1 MKKRKNQL
9 LYRSMADK
17 DDTRWSCAAGLD
29 EMCSPGCYLL
39 QLRHNCPGTTLP
51 LPACDE
57 EHYITATLIITESG
71 IDDQLQRN
79 RLIGQ
84 TLIMPDCNDG
94 RTRIFNRTLK
104 KGNSNRTWNNWNNI
118 AQSSMDDEITST
130 EDLIASVT
138 VLMSQ
143 TKEIKTDLSS
153 ETARTKEAE
162 AGITEDAILS
172 GSLIVNPNTDN
183 VTIAYRNIDGTEISE
198 VDIAAATTEK
208 AGVMSAED
216 NIRLMNVQDI
226 YTQKGYLALS
236 TGELAANDSY
246 KSSPFIFVDK
256 ESGVS
261 IKNGYVGQ
269 SALLVA
275 FYDKDKNF
283 ISGINNATD
292 IDMLDDIPADAVY
305 YRTSTKSEYFP
316 VVNYGVGLL
325 QGAVTE
331 VNDRLSS
338 TLSHTIDNVKEL
350 NEKVGHAYTIEFPNA
365 GFITQSGKVAGADKL
380 SRHSDKIRI
389 TSYMRGIYATC
400 IMGTSEYVVLFF
412 DKAGNVL
419 KDISV
424 HGSAAKLGHLVF
436 TEEQLRADS
445 FVVQFY
451 ASNGTD
457 AAERSICYFT
467 DFVDVPL
474 MAKMEYISKFTYSGQ
489 PLNILIFGDS
499 ITDNANI
506 TVADDVTT
514 SYRNRNTTSYIDVN
528 GNTVTH
534 PKWVKILERY
544 FRCSDLRN
552 YALSGASYKDAVRSS
567 GNERQNVSY
576 QITLALNDA
585 ENPNGVFPTAGAFVP
600 DIVFFALGTN
610 DGVPNDTYDSAMAK
624 TVYKADGVTIDYDAT
639 LAALDTSKFGEAVR
653 KAFMR
658 VRKQWPA
665 ALYFCIL
672 PLQRVAGEQQP
683 LNELL
688 KQMAQR
694 YSMIVVDG
702 AAEMGIVRDFEVGS
716 SFGAFLKDGLH
727 PNKEGQKLFARLAVN
742 AIKNNYVDMALME

>member
-1 MKKRKNQL
+1 MNKHKEQMPVKYKRL
-9 LYRSMADK
+9 DSGRVADFYFERS
-17 DDTRWSCAAGLD
+17 LD
-29 EMCSPGCYLL
+29 LIFSPGCFTVEID
-39 QLRHNCPGTTLP
+39 HSGKDVGLP
-51 LPACDE
+51 IDDCGE
-57 EHYITATLIITESG
+57 EHYFVGNLVVTDSGTAGHKQENRVTGQQLTITSRKGKETKVFTRTYADGVWSQWRSLARTGMYDNISTPDELLATVAGLVNENTRAKEVEESVKRTAVDISSLACTAG
-71 IDDQLQRN
+71 KEN
-79 RLIGQ
+79 V
-84 TLIMPDCNDG
+84 TLTG
-94 RTRIFNRTLK
+94 K
-104 KGNSNRTWNNWNNI
+104 
-118 AQSSMDDEITST
+118 SMDGEVVHSVEIP
-130 EDLIASVT
+130 V
-138 VLMSQ
+138 
-143 TKEIKTDLSS
+143 
-153 ETARTKEAE
+153 
-162 AGITEDAILS
+162 
-172 GSLIVNPNTDN
+172 
-183 VTIAYRNIDGTEISE
+183 
-198 VDIAAATTEK
+198 ATTEK

-226 YTQKGYLALS
+226 YTQKGYLARS
-236 TGELAANDSY
+236 MGELVANDSY
-246 KSSPFIFVDK
+246 KSSPFIFVDR
-256 ESGVS
+256 EHGVS
-261 IKNGYVGQ
+261 IKNGYVGE

-292 IDMLDDIPADAVY
+292 IDILDGIPADAVY

-316 VVNYGVGLL
+316 VVNCGVGQLL
-325 QGAVTE
+325 GVVAE
-331 VNDRLSS
+331 VNNRLSS
-338 TLSHTIDNVKEL
+338 SLSHTIDSVKEL

-365 GFITQSGKVAGADKL
+365 GFINRSGKVAGADKL

-389 TSYMRGIYATC
+389 TSDMRGIYATC
-400 IMGTSEYVVLFF
+400 IMSTSEYVVLFF
-412 DKAGNVL
+412 DKAGNIL

-436 TEEQLRADS
+436 SEEQLLADS

-451 ASNGTD
+451 ANNGTD

-489 PLNILIFGDS
+489 TLNILIFGDS

-506 TVADDVTT
+506 TAADDVTT
-514 SYRNRNTTSYIDVN
+514 SYRNRNTTSYIDDN

-534 PKWVKILERY
+534 PKWAKILERY

-552 YALSGASYKDAVRSS
+552 YALSGASYKDAERQS

-624 TVYKADGVTIDYDAT
+624 TVYKEDGVTIDYEAT
-639 LAALDTSKFGEAVR
+639 LAALDTGKFCEAVR

-672 PLQRVAGEQQP
+672 PLQRVAREQQP

-742 AIKNNYVDMALME
+742 AIKNNYVDMSLME

>member
-1 MKKRKNQL
+1 MNKLKEQMPVKYKQL
-9 LYRSMADK
+9 DNEQGTDSNFERS
-17 DDTRWSCAAGLD
+17 LD
-29 EMCSPGCYLL
+29 LIFSPGCFTVEIE
-39 QLRHNCPGTTLP
+39 HSSKDVGLP
-51 LPACDE
+51 IDDCGE
-57 EHYITATLIITESG
+57 EHYFVGNLVVTDSGTAGHRQE
-71 IDDQLQRN
+71 N
-79 RLIGQ
+79 RVIGQ
-84 TLIMPDCNDG
+84 LLTISSRNGKETKVFTRTFAGGEWSEWRSLALAGMYNNISTTDELLATVESLVTDN
-94 RTRIFNRTLK
+94 TRIKHT
-104 KGNSNRTWNNWNNI
+104 
-118 AQSSMDDEITST
+118 DE
-130 EDLIASVT
+130 
-138 VLMSQ
+138 
-143 TKEIKTDLSS
+143 EIKRCAVALSS
-153 ETARTKEAE
+153 LTYAA
-162 AGITEDAILS
+162 
-172 GSLIVNPNTDN
+172 DN
-183 VTIAYRNIDGTEISE
+183 VNATIAGRSVDGEVVHSIEIP
-198 VDIAAATTEK
+198 AATIET

-226 YTQKGYLALS
+226 YTQKGYLARS
-236 TGELAANDSY
+236 TGELVANDSY
-246 KSSPFIFVDK
+246 KSSPFIFVDR

-275 FYDKDKNF
+275 FYDKEKNF

-292 IDMLDDIPADAVY
+292 IEVIDDIPTDAVY
-305 YRTSTKSEYFP
+305 YRASTKSEYFP

-338 TLSHTIDNVKEL
+338 TLLHTVNNVKEL

-365 GFITQSGKVAGADKL
+365 GFINLSGKVVGADKL

-389 TSYMRGIYATC
+389 TSGMRGIYATSW
-400 IMGTSEYVVLFF
+400 ISDSEYIVLFF
-412 DKAGNVL
+412 DEKGNIL

-424 HGSAAKLGHLVF
+424 PGGHELGHLVF
-436 TEEQLRADS
+436 TEEQLQADC

-451 ASNGTD
+451 ANNDTN
-457 AAERSICYFT
+457 AAARSICYFT
-467 DFVDVPL
+467 DFVNVPL
-474 MAKMEYISKFTYSGQ
+474 MASMEYVSKFTYTGQ

-499 ITDNANI
+499 ITDNAKI
-506 TVADDVTT
+506 TIVDDATT
-514 SYRNRNTTSYIDVN
+514 SYSNRDTTAYVDAD

-534 PKWVKILERY
+534 PKWAKILERY
-544 FRCSDLRN
+544 FRCADLRN
-552 YALSGASYKDAVRSS
+552 YALSGASYKDAERQS

-658 VRKQWPA
+658 VRKQWSG

-672 PLQRVAGEQQP
+672 PIQRVAREQQP

-716 SFGAFLKDGLH
+716 SFGTFLKDGLH
-727 PNKEGQKLFARLAVN
+727 PNKEGQQLFARLVVN
-742 AIKNNYVDMALME
+742 AIKNNYIDMSLME

>member
-1 MKKRKNQL
+1 MEKKREPL
-9 LYRSMADK
+9 HYRPVAEADGK
-17 DDTRWSCAAGLD
+17 LWRDVGGLD
-29 EMCSPGCYLL
+29 EMKDAGCYIV
-39 QLRHNCPGTTLP
+39 QLRHGPESNQLP
-51 LPACDE
+51 LEPCDD
-57 EHYITATLIITESG
+57 EHYIVATLIVTESG
-71 IDDQLQRN
+71 TADMLQKN
-79 RLIGQ
+79 RMIGQ
-84 TLIMPDCNDG
+84 TLIMPDCDDG
-94 RTRIFNRTLK
+94 RTRIFNRTLRTANR
-104 KGNSNRTWNNWNNI
+104 NSTWNGWNNI
-118 AQSSMDDEITST
+118 AQTGVDNEITST
-130 EDLIASVT
+130 EELVASVT
-138 VLMSQ
+138 ELISE
-143 TKEIKTDLSS
+143 TKNIKTDLAT
-153 ETARTKEAE
+153 ETDRSQETEA
-162 AGITEDAILS
+162 AIAKDAILS
-172 GSLIVNPNTDN
+172 GSLNVCRDTDS
-183 VTIAYRNIDGTEISE
+183 VTLAYRNIEGTETPE
-198 VDIAAATTEK
+198 VEIPAATQET
-208 AGVMSAED
+208 AGVMSKED
-216 NIRLMNVQDI
+216 KLRLMNVQDI
-226 YTQKGYLALS
+226 YTQKGYLARS
-236 TGELAANDSY
+236 TGELVANDSY
-246 KSSPFIFVDK
+246 KSSPFIFVDR
-256 ESGVS
+256 EHGIS
-261 IKNGYVGQ
+261 IKNGYVGA

-365 GFITQSGKVAGADKL
+365 GFITQSGKVAGTDKL

-389 TSYMRGIYATC
+389 TSGMRGIYATC
-400 IMGTSEYVVLFF
+400 IMSTSEYVVLFF

-436 TEEQLRADS
+436 TEEQLQADS

-489 PLNILIFGDS
+489 PLNVLIFGDS

-506 TVADDVTT
+506 TAADDVTT
-514 SYRNRNTTSYIDVN
+514 SYRNRNTTSYIDDN

-534 PKWVKILERY
+534 PKWAKILERY

-624 TVYKADGVTIDYDAT
+624 TVYKEDGVTIDYEAT

-658 VRKQWPA
+658 VRKQWPG

-672 PLQRVAGEQQP
+672 PLQRVAREQQP

-742 AIKNNYVDMALME
+742 AIKNNYVDMSLME

>member
-1 MKKRKNQL
+1 MPVKYKRL
-9 LYRSMADK
+9 DSGRVADFYFERS
-17 DDTRWSCAAGLD
+17 LD
-29 EMCSPGCYLL
+29 LIFSPGCFTVEID
-39 QLRHNCPGTTLP
+39 HSGKDVGLP
-51 LPACDE
+51 IDDCGE
-57 EHYITATLIITESG
+57 EHYFVGNLVVTDSGTAGHKQENRVTGQQLTITSRKGKETKVFTRTYADGVWSQWRSLARTGMYDNISTPDELLATVDSLVTENTRAKEVEESVKRTAVDISSLACTAG
-71 IDDQLQRN
+71 KEN
-79 RLIGQ
+79 V
-84 TLIMPDCNDG
+84 TLTG
-94 RTRIFNRTLK
+94 K
-104 KGNSNRTWNNWNNI
+104 
-118 AQSSMDDEITST
+118 SMDGEVVHSVEIP
-130 EDLIASVT
+130 V
-138 VLMSQ
+138 
-143 TKEIKTDLSS
+143 
-153 ETARTKEAE
+153 
-162 AGITEDAILS
+162 
-172 GSLIVNPNTDN
+172 
-183 VTIAYRNIDGTEISE
+183 
-198 VDIAAATTEK
+198 ATTEK

-226 YTQKGYLALS
+226 YTQKGYLARS
-236 TGELAANDSY
+236 MGEFVANDSY
-246 KSSPFIFVDK
+246 KSSPFIFVDR
-256 ESGVS
+256 EHGVS
-261 IKNGYVGQ
+261 IKNGYVGE

-292 IDMLDDIPADAVY
+292 IDILDDIPADAVY

-316 VVNYGVGLL
+316 VVNYGVGQLL
-325 QGAVTE
+325 GVVAE
-331 VNDRLSS
+331 VNNRLSS
-338 TLSHTIDNVKEL
+338 SLLHTVNNVKEL
-350 NEKVGHAYTIEFPNA
+350 NEKVGHAYNIEFPNA
-365 GFITQSGKVAGADKL
+365 GFITQSGKVAGTDKL

-389 TSYMRGIYATC
+389 TSGMRGIYATC

-436 TEEQLRADS
+436 TEEQLQADC

-451 ASNGTD
+451 ANNDTN

-467 DFVDVPL
+467 DFVEVPL
-474 MAKMEYISKFTYSGQ
+474 MARMEYISKFTYTGQ

-514 SYRNRNTTSYIDVN
+514 SYRNRNTTSYIDAD

-534 PKWVKILERY
+534 PKWAKILERY

-576 QITLALNDA
+576 QITLALNDV
-585 ENPNGVFPTAGAFVP
+585 ENPNGVFPTVGAFVP

-624 TVYKADGVTIDYDAT
+624 TVYKEDGVTIDYEAT

-672 PLQRVAGEQQP
+672 PLQRVAREQQP

-742 AIKNNYVDMALME
+742 AIKNNYVDMSLME

>member
-1 MKKRKNQL
+1 MKNKHEQMPVRYKQL
-9 LYRSMADK
+9 GSGQGTDFYFERS
-17 DDTRWSCAAGLD
+17 LD
-29 EMCSPGCYLL
+29 LIFSPGCFTVEIE
-39 QLRHNCPGTTLP
+39 HTDNDVGLP
-51 LPACDE
+51 VEYCGC
-57 EHYITATLIITESG
+57 EHYIVGTLMVTDNDAPTLTQDNRMTGQVLVFTPRENKETKIFTRTYAEGGWSEWRSFAYAGMFDKISTPDELLATVAGLVNENTRAKEVEKNVKRTAVDVSSLACTTDYEHVTITG
-71 IDDQLQRN
+71 
-79 RLIGQ
+79 
-84 TLIMPDCNDG
+84 
-94 RTRIFNRTLK
+94 K
-104 KGNSNRTWNNWNNI
+104 
-118 AQSSMDDEITST
+118 SMDGEI
-130 EDLIASVT
+130 IHSV
-138 VLMSQ
+138 
-143 TKEIKTDLSS
+143 EI
-153 ETARTKEAE
+153 
-162 AGITEDAILS
+162 
-172 GSLIVNPNTDN
+172 P
-183 VTIAYRNIDGTEISE
+183 
-198 VDIAAATTEK
+198 AATTEN
-208 AGVMSAED
+208 AGVMSKED
-216 NIRLMNVQDI
+216 KLLLMNVQDI
-226 YTQKGYLALS
+226 YTQKGYLARS
-236 TGELAANDSY
+236 TGDVVSNISY
-246 KSSPFIFVDK
+246 KSSPFIFVDR
-256 ESGVS
+256 EHGIS

-275 FYDKDKNF
+275 FYDKDKKF

-316 VVNYGVGLL
+316 VVNCGVGQLL
-325 QGAVTE
+325 GVVTE

-338 TLSHTIDNVKEL
+338 SLLHTVNNVKEL
-350 NEKVGHAYTIEFPNA
+350 NEKVGHAYNIEFPNA
-365 GFITQSGKVAGADKL
+365 GFINNSGTVVGTDKF

-389 TSYMRGIYATC
+389 TSNIRGIYATSWVSDSAY
-400 IMGTSEYVVLFF
+400 TVLFF
-412 DKAGNVL
+412 DEKGNIL

-424 HGSAAKLGHLVF
+424 PGGQELGHLVF
-436 TEEQLRADS
+436 TEEQLQADC

-451 ASNGTD
+451 ANNDTS

-467 DFVDVPL
+467 DFVNVPL
-474 MAKMEYISKFTYSGQ
+474 MASMEYVSKFTYTGQ

-528 GNTVTH
+528 GNTITH
-534 PKWVKILERY
+534 LKWAKILERY

-624 TVYKADGVTIDYDAT
+624 TVYKEDGVTIDYEAT

-672 PLQRVAGEQQP
+672 PLQRVAREQQP

-702 AAEMGIVRDFEVGS
+702 ATEMGVVRDFEVGS

-727 PNKEGQKLFARLAVN
+727 PNKDGQKLFARLVIN
-742 AIKNNYVDMALME
+742 AIKNNWVDMSMME

>member
-1 MKKRKNQL
+1 MLVKYKQL
-9 LYRSMADK
+9 DSGQVPDFYFERS
-17 DDTRWSCAAGLD
+17 LD
-29 EMCSPGCYLL
+29 LIFSPGCFTVEID
-39 QLRHNCPGTTLP
+39 HSGKDVGLP
-51 LPACDE
+51 IEDCGE
-57 EHYITATLIITESG
+57 EHYFVGNLVVTDSGTAGHKQENRVTGQQLTITSRNGKETEVFTRTFADGVWSQWRSLARTGMYDNISTPDELLATVDSLVTENTRAKEVEESVKRTAVDISSLACTAG
-71 IDDQLQRN
+71 KEN
-79 RLIGQ
+79 V
-84 TLIMPDCNDG
+84 TLTG
-94 RTRIFNRTLK
+94 K
-104 KGNSNRTWNNWNNI
+104 
-118 AQSSMDDEITST
+118 SMDGEVVHSVEIP
-130 EDLIASVT
+130 V
-138 VLMSQ
+138 
-143 TKEIKTDLSS
+143 
-153 ETARTKEAE
+153 
-162 AGITEDAILS
+162 
-172 GSLIVNPNTDN
+172 
-183 VTIAYRNIDGTEISE
+183 
-198 VDIAAATTEK
+198 ATTEK

-226 YTQKGYLALS
+226 YTQKGYLARS

-246 KSSPFIFVDK
+246 KSSPFIFVDR

-292 IDMLDDIPADAVY
+292 VDILDDIPADAVY

-365 GFITQSGKVAGADKL
+365 GFITQSGKVAGTDKL

-389 TSYMRGIYATC
+389 TSDMRGIYATC

-424 HGSAAKLGHLVF
+424 HGSADKLGHLVF

-445 FVVQFY
+445 FIVQFY
-451 ASNGTD
+451 ASNDTD
-457 AAERSICYFT
+457 AAERSTCYFT

-474 MAKMEYISKFTYSGQ
+474 MAKMEYISKFTYTGQ

-506 TVADDVTT
+506 TVADDITT
-514 SYRNRNTTSYIDVN
+514 SYRNRNTTSYIDAD

-534 PKWVKILERY
+534 PKWAKILERY

-585 ENPNGVFPTAGAFVP
+585 QNPNGVFPTAGAFVP

-610 DGVPNDTYDSAMAK
+610 DGAPNDTYDSAMAK

-658 VRKQWPA
+658 VRKQWPG

-672 PLQRVAGEQQP
+672 PLQRVAREQQP

-742 AIKNNYVDMALME
+742 AIKNNYVDMSLME